1 MDKIMTAAGSKKYPQ
16 PDPHA
21 FIEFITKKEI

>member
-1 MDKIMTAAGSKKYPQ
+1 MDKIMSAGGSKKRPL

-21 FIEFITKKEI
+21 FIEFITKKDL